1 MVAGLKPLTS
11 ALTVWSAD
19 ARAVVLPW
27 PTTWVKP
34 LSLAICQL
42 TSVSG
47 PLPEPGEASGIG
59 VTRVHSRTPSGRG
72 SPDATPWWNAGP
84 SAAWARGA
92 AASGARAAVA
102 AAALTT
108 VRRLGAKEL
117 SELAGELSGLCALFR
132 LVTGDY
138 LTDQ

>member
-11 ALTVWSAD
+11 ALTVWSAAAD
-19 ARAVVLPW
+19 AVVLPW

-34 LSLAICQL
+34 LSSAISQL
-42 TSVSG
+42 TVRSD
-47 PLPEPGEASGIG
+47 PLPEPGVASGTG
-59 VTRVHSRTPSGRG
+59 VTRVHSRTPSGSG
-72 SPDATPWWNAGP
+72 SPEATPWWKAGP
-84 SAAWARGA
+84 SAACARGA

-108 VRRLGAKEL
+108 VRRLGA
-117 SELAGELSGLCALFR
+117 GELSDLGALIR